1 MLIGIAAIPY
11 IYKNIGIERVGILTI
26 IWALIGYFSI
36 FDFGLGRAIT
46 QRIAG
51 LAQYSSEQHKKNIA
65 TTGVFFTVLIGIVGG
80 VVGFAAIELV
90 GVSWVNSTPSLDDE
104 IRASFLLACLAI
116 PATTATT
123 GLRGIL
129 EGEEKFKVVNLLKLI
144 LGLSNFLGPIAAIAL
159 HGAHLDY
166 IVGSLVI
173 FRYVILFA
181 HYLNI
186 KHLVNTAGKI
196 SSDEASQL
204 FRFGGWMTLSN
215 LISPLMVVADR
226 FLISHVLGAAVVA
239 YYTIPAD
246 FMIRLL
252 ILPAAITTSLF
263 PVFSRNLSS
272 KNYTNAEVLYKKS
285 MRLIFIMM
293 GAIAVCILFGGK
305 FGLDIWLGSKFAEK
319 SSAVAT
325 VLSIGILFNSL
336 AQIPHAYIQA
346 SGDARSTALIHVFE
360 SVLYLPTLYLLM
372 QLHGVLGAALAWM
385 LRALLDLILLHSK
398 AMRLNT

>member
-1 MLIGIAAIPY
+1 MPMLIGMAAIPY
-11 IYKNIGIERVGILTI
+11 IYKHIGIERVGILTI

-51 LAQYSSEQHKKNIA
+51 LAQDNAEQHKKNIA
-65 TTGVFFTVLIGIVGG
+65 TTGVFFTVLIGTVGG
-80 VVGFAAIELV
+80 VVGFAVIELV
-90 GVSWVNSTPSLDDE
+90 GLRWINSAPSLDDE

-129 EGEEKFKVVNLLKLI
+129 EGEEKFKVINLLKLI

-159 HGAHLDY
+159 YGAHLGY

-173 FRYVILFA
+173 SRYIILFA
-181 HYLNI
+181 HYLKI
-186 KHLVNTAGKI
+186 KHLVNAAGKI
-196 SSDEASQL
+196 VSDEASQL

-226 FLISHVLGAAVVA
+226 FLLAHVLGAAVVA

-252 ILPAAITTSLF
+252 ILPAAITTTLF
-263 PVFSRNLSS
+263 PVFSKELCSFAISGSRHWYQR
-272 KNYTNAEVLYKKS
+272 KDTGIYRYFF
-285 MRLIFIMM
+285 IF
-293 GAIAVCILFGGK
+293 
-305 FGLDIWLGSKFAEK
+305 
-319 SSAVAT
+319 AT
-325 VLSIGILFNSL
+325 R
-336 AQIPHAYIQA
+336 QH
-346 SGDARSTALIHVFE
+346 
-360 SVLYLPTLYLLM
+360 
-372 QLHGVLGAALAWM
+372 
-385 LRALLDLILLHSK
+385 
-398 AMRLNT
+398 

>member
-1 MLIGIAAIPY
+1 MLIGMAAIPY
-11 IYKNIGIERVGILTI
+11 IYKHIGIERVGILTI

-51 LAQYSSEQHKKNIA
+51 LPPDSAEQYKKNIA
-65 TTGVFFTVLIGIVGG
+65 TTGVFFTVLIGIAGG

-90 GVSWVNSTPSLDDE
+90 GVSWVNSAPSLADE

-129 EGEEKFKVVNLLKLI
+129 EGEEKFKVINLLKLI
-144 LGLSNFLGPIAAIAL
+144 LGLSNFLGPIAVIAL
-159 HGAHLDY
+159 YGAHLDY

-173 FRYVILFA
+173 SRYIIFYI
-181 HYLNI
+181 HYINI
-186 KHLVNTAGKI
+186 KHLLNTAGKV
-196 SSDEASQL
+196 SRDEASQL

-226 FLISHVLGAAVVA
+226 FLLANVLGAAIVA

-263 PVFSRNLSS
+263 PVFSKELSR
-272 KNYTNAEVLYKKS
+272 KNYTNIEVLYKKS
-285 MRLIFIMM
+285 MRLIALMM
-293 GAIAVCILFGGK
+293 GFIVICIFFGGK
-305 FGLDIWLGSKFAEK
+305 FGLDIWLGSEFAEK
-319 SSAVAT
+319 SSSVAT

-346 SGDARSTALIHVFE
+346 SGDARSTALIHAFE

-385 LRALLDLILLHSK
+385 MRALLDLILLHGK
-398 AMRLNT
+398 AMRINT